1 MLRIFWCFCVRLF
14 QPFPLRDGSIY
25 FGTAPWYFLS
35 RYTSGFPEMLISL
48 TPNGLIV
55 FCHVLLT
62 YPYRPAGESLVLQT
76 WRMSEPF
83 APDPL
88 DEKIVSLPAEIQ
100 GEPLHIISL
109 MTRLPENNFG
119 PLALLNVYAAG
130 TDMVTR
136 VPVERF
142 DIDLYYMADKH
153 GALGMGLSYTSHGAF
168 CAENQVYHFDNVFFK
183 IGSCIFYCLV
193 STVLAWRAQR
203 VIASFSSSE
212 LSSHQIPRSIGSEG
226 PLQLK
231 GCTRT
236 SCLFSPTTPSGAS
249 VLSALFSHLAL
260 HFDFGVEQA
269 CSAAAR
275 VLLASPSRA
284 SPSSASSRS
293 AFLPYEAF
301 PHAEERRLRI
311 CASCGSALPSSGPTS
326 SFLSSSMRVEYLL
339 GGGRTCFPDR
349 DCRCRPVSCSILL
362 RSCSLVLRS
371 LFLPGRPDVFSWP
384 RLRTTSSPLLHSSI
398 LLISTRSSCASMV
411 WSDTV
416 FGVPGRGLRVTSRG
430 QLFTG
435 WFMGVERFPG

>member
-1 MLRIFWCFCVRLF
+1 
-14 QPFPLRDGSIY
+14 
-25 FGTAPWYFLS
+25 
-35 RYTSGFPEMLISL
+35 MLIPL
-48 TPNGLIV
+48 IPNGLIV

-100 GEPLHIISL
+100 GERLHIISL

-153 GALGMGLSYTSHGAF
+153 GALGMGLSYTCHGAF

-183 IGSCIFYCLV
+183 IGSCIFYRRIYLCFGFQQLRY
-193 STVLAWRAQR
+193 SLSCFIWRIFYLFGSALAW
-203 VIASFSSSE
+203 IDECTSSPCFSSSE
-212 LSSHQIPRSIGSEG
+212 LSSHLIRTSFGVAFQAELSSNPSLGSEG

-249 VLSALFSHLAL
+249 VLSALFSHSAL

-284 SPSSASSRS
+284 SLSSASSRS

-301 PHAEERRLRI
+301 PHAEERRLADPRFLWI
-311 CASCGSALPSSGPTS
+311 RSPFFWSYVFFPEFVYAREVPARERTDVLSRPRMPVRLPVQCCIAL
-326 SFLSSSMRVEYLL
+326 F
-339 GGGRTCFPDR
+339 C
-349 DCRCRPVSCSILL
+349 
-362 RSCSLVLRS
+362 
-371 LFLPGRPDVFSWP
+371 
-384 RLRTTSSPLLHSSI
+384 
-398 LLISTRSSCASMV
+398 
-411 WSDTV
+411 
-416 FGVPGRGLRVTSRG
+416 
-430 QLFTG
+430 
-435 WFMGVERFPG
+435 